1 MSDEP
6 IETET
11 LIEAFQDN
19 AAPSSPQHGAVA
31 PEDDL
36 VIVAYYNESA
46 PTTPKDKPADPAK
59 KPEAPAKK
67 APSPARARTAVDL
80 PDARFPTGARA
91 SAKKASAPAAKKER
105 ATEMPATPMVGTSL
119 ANHFGMPYLP
129 LQMVCSAIK
138 TGSPEEMLTIGRK
151 ARLIAG
157 EGSVIFIPP
166 ELYALG
172 WAAKTFANRVET
184 VNDAEAIDVAQIFAI
199 PPKEVYSYGC
209 FGRRKVRVFPNMVPE
224 THVRMTNASSD
235 RAILALRDALRRGN
249 GETLLAFGKRVEEEW
264 AIGYRNV
271 PDLHAFV
278 WSCHILGERCLKG
291 DFGSS
296 MTPEEA
302 AFLARLESIV
312 KRVHK
317 LETGE
322 EQVALARWHAQ
333 VTQALA
339 DMEASPASDGLPEAF
354 VSRTHLRALPALAAV
369 LNMDD
374 EGCAKIA
381 TVEAMPLTSEK
392 IMALLD
398 TDHSKMLDEE
408 ELRASK
414 LDLEPIFIL
423 EACVRHAEKQAKAGN
438 PPGSLA
444 CRFVADGVILL
455 EQRKIERDLIEG
467 VIEANGPTLIA
478 ALAELEAKPKLA
490 QRVAPELVPPAR
502 QTIVRLQ
509 VEEELDVG
517 VQERVRAKCVAALE
531 RVGKGDAGKWVS
543 QELLE
548 GARAMVEKLDLF
560 TECAKAVDAAD
571 ADGLKAKIH
580 DVMSG
585 WWMKSH
591 TAASDAGDGEIQSTN
606 WLLADKTQLHVYK
619 VALKTLTV
627 LSSIRKYMEPLNAA
641 QLQASVDVALEVQ
654 INDPLVDKAIEIL
667 NALDRETRYGEFAH
681 PLTAGGPY
689 EGDSWL
695 ANPQF
700 CLTFPAEV
708 ESHTC
713 KLSII
718 MIEGGDNSD
727 VQYFEDFGLHLV
739 QNPAG
744 SLAEE
749 VAPDHKVVAK
759 TEYDSETSILVLE
772 ALPTG
777 DGARY
782 YIVPSTKLAREV
794 GPFKINFL
802 CETPGV
808 NMNVEAVVKTGDLV
822 LEAMRKDD
830 LAELERLLNFAK
842 ERKIQ
847 RVHAKRA
854 LLYLARRKKEMK
866 LNKACEDAD
875 ADHSG
880 EVELS
885 ELKGLTGGIADLVAA
900 FQDGLDD
907 AASLNVPPSLIEK
920 SKAYLAQ
927 LLAMPPL
934 VKASEDKDWQ
944 ALDAAIHA
952 AREGH
957 LPERIIEPYMKEML
971 LLRSAARLR
980 ACLARGEDGFPELQ
994 SCYDAALATEL
1005 KGADVDEAKRI
1016 LDALKDAQR
1025 SFHGAFDQTS
1035 GGAKTNALWV
1045 DNPQYKLTIGTPPP
1059 QTVSVSLDRDGA
1071 AQYVDYA
1078 VHVVS
1083 VPAGGDQVG
1092 EACEVLME
1100 SAYNAETKT
1109 LKFAVTAEATYFI
1122 VCSAKEAHMAGGFVL
1137 TTIGVGK
1144 YTLEE
1149 VSLLQIEIKAAM
1161 NAKSFEDLPKL
1172 IARGVCEKA
1181 NIPNHPELVK
1191 AKLIG
1196 NIEKGWQEKDAEFMG
1211 NALGTAKKAKVDKV
1225 VLKTYF
1231 MRYKQLSMQGRLHKA
1246 LENNDTAFL
1255 LAGVEM
1261 AKLIEYTGTHWNEAQ
1276 AITKK
1281 HTFHK
1286 SMASIFLDENAAG
1299 ARKFGAWRDNPA
1311 WKLTATAKTMVY
1323 IAINEDGKLDEATE
1337 VRLQEKQRKSD
1348 LKFATARDKV
1358 ASTQAASDAEE
1369 KNEELKAAAKDAL
1382 RIFAEM
1388 DEKRRIKQQKIDDG
1402 DEDAFTQVGV
1412 HVVKNTR
1419 LSAFPGVTTGYVD
1432 IASCGEYGNDQAWLS
1447 FEYDPEMGPLFV
1459 VASTFTPGEEG
1470 IFTMSFMANAELT
1483 LEEVPDFEGNSYRF
1497 KGVWSTAN
1505 QGPRSKKNGDK
1516 ETGAK
1521 FAPEKTW
1528 NKNPQYR
1535 VWLKDPDTGAALDS
1549 ATLSIVLSTPIE
1561 GAEMGLHIMRN
1572 AYCRTPP
1579 ALEPAAVGPW
1589 HALRLHVPG
1598 LHLACTCRVP
1608 ACRLLTQCATL
1619 DARRSQSSIMRRSRF
1634 WRIGTKRWWARPTCT
1649 WASPTV
1655 WRRRSR
1661 LTKLLTPN
1669 LR

>member
-1 MSDEP
+1 MSDKP
-6 IETET
+6 FETET

-19 AAPSSPQHGAVA
+19 AAPSSPQHGAVV
-31 PEDDL
+31 PVDDL
-36 VIVAYYNESA
+36 MIVAYHNESA
-46 PTTPKDKPADPAK
+46 PTTPKDKPTDPAR

-67 APSPARARTAVDL
+67 APAPARTRTAVL

-91 SAKKASAPAAKKER
+91 AAKKASAPAAKKEP

-172 WAAKTFANRVET
+172 WAANTFANRVET
-184 VNDAEAIDVAQIFAI
+184 VNDAEAIDVAQLFAI

-209 FGRRKVRVFPNMVPE
+209 FGRRKVRVFPNVVPE

-271 PDLHAFV
+271 PDLHALV

-312 KRVHK
+312 QRVHN

-423 EACVRHAEKQAKAGN
+423 EACLRHAEKQAKAGN

-444 CRFVADGVILL
+444 CRFVADGAILL

-478 ALAELEAKPKLA
+478 NLAELEAKPKLA
-490 QRVAPELVPPAR
+490 QRVAPELVPLAR

-509 VEEELDVG
+509 VEEELYAG

-531 RVGKGDAGKWVS
+531 RVGKGDAGKCVS
-543 QELLE
+543 RELLE

-560 TECAKAVDAAD
+560 FECAKAVDAAD

-580 DVMSG
+580 DLMSG
-585 WWMKSH
+585 WWMN
-591 TAASDAGDGEIQSTN
+591 SDADDGEIQYTGSPN
-606 WLLADKTQLHVYK
+606 WLLADKTQLQVYK
-619 VALKTLTV
+619 VALKELTV

-641 QLQASVDVALEVQ
+641 QLQASVDVALEVK
-654 INDPLVDKAIEIL
+654 INDPLVDKAIELL

-689 EGDSWL
+689 EGGSWL
-695 ANPQF
+695 VNPQF

-727 VQYFEDFGLHLV
+727 VQFFEDFGLHLI

-794 GPFKINFL
+794 GPFTIKIL

-808 NMNVEAVVKTGDLV
+808 NMDVEAVVKMGDLV

-830 LAELERLLNFAK
+830 LVELERLLNLVQ
-842 ERKIQ
+842 ERKLQ
-847 RVHAKRA
+847 HVHATRG
-854 LLYLARRKKEMK
+854 LRYLARRKKEIK
-866 LNKACEDAD
+866 LTKACEDAD
-875 ADHSG
+875 PDHSG

-885 ELKGLTGGIADLVAA
+885 ELKGLVGGTADLAAA
-900 FQDGLDD
+900 FQDGLAD
-907 AASLNVPPSLIEK
+907 AASLSVPPSLIEK

-927 LLAMPPL
+927 LLALPPL

-971 LLRSAARLR
+971 LLRAEVRLR

-994 SCYDAALATEL
+994 SCYDAALATVL

-1016 LDALKDAQR
+1016 LAALKDAQR
-1025 SFHGAFDQTS
+1025 SFRGAFDQTS
-1035 GGAKTNALWV
+1035 GGAKTNALWI

-1071 AQYVDYA
+1071 AEYVDYA

-1092 EACEVLME
+1092 EACEVVME

-1144 YTLEE
+1144 YTLKQ
-1149 VSLLQIEIKAAM
+1149 VSL
-1161 NAKSFEDLPKL
+1161 
-1172 IARGVCEKA
+1172 
-1181 NIPNHPELVK
+1181 
-1191 AKLIG
+1191 
-1196 NIEKGWQEKDAEFMG
+1196 
-1211 NALGTAKKAKVDKV
+1211 
-1225 VLKTYF
+1225 
-1231 MRYKQLSMQGRLHKA
+1231 
-1246 LENNDTAFL
+1246 
-1255 LAGVEM
+1255 
-1261 AKLIEYTGTHWNEAQ
+1261 
-1276 AITKK
+1276 
-1281 HTFHK
+1281 
-1286 SMASIFLDENAAG
+1286 
-1299 ARKFGAWRDNPA
+1299 
-1311 WKLTATAKTMVY
+1311 
-1323 IAINEDGKLDEATE
+1323 
-1337 VRLQEKQRKSD
+1337 
-1348 LKFATARDKV
+1348 
-1358 ASTQAASDAEE
+1358 
-1369 KNEELKAAAKDAL
+1369 
-1382 RIFAEM
+1382 
-1388 DEKRRIKQQKIDDG
+1388 
-1402 DEDAFTQVGV
+1402 
-1412 HVVKNTR
+1412 
-1419 LSAFPGVTTGYVD
+1419 
-1432 IASCGEYGNDQAWLS
+1432 
-1447 FEYDPEMGPLFV
+1447 
-1459 VASTFTPGEEG
+1459 
-1470 IFTMSFMANAELT
+1470 
-1483 LEEVPDFEGNSYRF
+1483 
-1497 KGVWSTAN
+1497 
-1505 QGPRSKKNGDK
+1505 
-1516 ETGAK
+1516 
-1521 FAPEKTW
+1521 
-1528 NKNPQYR
+1528 
-1535 VWLKDPDTGAALDS
+1535 
-1549 ATLSIVLSTPIE
+1549 
-1561 GAEMGLHIMRN
+1561 
-1572 AYCRTPP
+1572 
-1579 ALEPAAVGPW
+1579 
-1589 HALRLHVPG
+1589 
-1598 LHLACTCRVP
+1598 
-1608 ACRLLTQCATL
+1608 
-1619 DARRSQSSIMRRSRF
+1619 
-1634 WRIGTKRWWARPTCT
+1634 
-1649 WASPTV
+1649 
-1655 WRRRSR
+1655 
-1661 LTKLLTPN
+1661 
-1669 LR
+1669 